1 MASLENC
8 NETSAEF
15 FCPVKMCF
23 EFSCEANFRFSFRY
37 CPKWD
42 FFCEILFDNAL
53 ISCCRKATIPEY
65 KREYEEIEIR
75 FDMLGFLCMY
85 IEFDGV
91 NDFEK
96 RRMFA
101 PCSNSI
107 DVSNIWKWILIG
119 RPKINAEVTT
129 KGPSLLQG
137 LQHLDAYLGYF
148 CTSVN

>member
-1 MASLENC
+1 MPKRKGVFSGKSPLGNFTFTSNILNNFPLTVASLENC

-23 EFSCEANFRFSFRY
+23 EFACEANFRFSFRY

-42 FFCEILFDNAL
+42 FFCEILFYNVL

-75 FDMLGFLCMY
+75 FDKLGFLCIY

-91 NDFEK
+91 NYFEK

-101 PCSNSI
+101 SYSILI
-107 DVSNIWKWILIG
+107 DVSNIWKWNL
-119 RPKINAEVTT
+119 V
-129 KGPSLLQG
+129 
-137 LQHLDAYLGYF
+137 HLMA
-148 CTSVN
+148 